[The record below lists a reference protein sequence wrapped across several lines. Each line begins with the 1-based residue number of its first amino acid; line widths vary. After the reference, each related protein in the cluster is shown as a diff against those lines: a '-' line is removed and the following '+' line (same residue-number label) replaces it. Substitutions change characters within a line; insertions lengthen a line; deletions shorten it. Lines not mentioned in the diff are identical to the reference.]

1 MSVEIEAKMKVADLS
16 AVRAAAAAAGGTRTG
31 AYLERNTF
39 FDTEDRSLLA
49 ADQGLRVRW
58 SRDRDTAAVVCTVTH
73 KGPRQHG
80 PLKSREE
87 TEVTVGD
94 EAGAV
99 SLLTTLGF
107 ARVLCFEKRR
117 ESWHLGGCKVELDEV
132 PHLGTYV
139 EVEGPKE
146 ETVMRVRQQ
155 LGLAERP
162 MIRASYIA
170 MLMTHL
176 QEQGQ
181 AVGDVTFGEDST
193 TETRRHGAEA
203 EGR

>member
-1 MSVEIEAKMKVADLS
+1 MSVEIEAKMKVPDLS
-16 AVRAAAAAAGGTRTG
+16 VVRDRIAAAGGSAVG
-31 AYLERNTF
+31 AFLERNTF
-39 FDTEDRSLLA
+39 FDTDDRSLLA
-49 ADQGLRVRW
+49 RDQGLRVRW
-58 SRDRDTAAVVCTVTH
+58 SRDRDRGDVVCTMTH

-80 PLKSREE
+80 KLKSREE

-94 EAGAV
+94 ESAAV
-99 SLLTTLGF
+99 AMLTCLGF
-107 ARVLCFEKRR
+107 KRVLSFEKRR
-117 ESWHLGGCKVELDEV
+117 ESWSLGGCKVELDEV

-146 ETVMRVRQQ
+146 EVVMRVRDQ

-176 QEQGQ
+176 QEGGE
-181 AVGDVTFGEDST
+181 AVRDVTF
-193 TETRRHGAEA
+193 AA
-203 EGR
+203 